1 MASCGRHVLDRL
13 NEDSTGDREPGKTCG
28 KCGAMKQVCQGEF
41 TLIHHS
47 VTCSLAGKF
56 CGKTFGVCFWV
67 ACILQKKVAHDLQK
81 HAPNLLPYW

>member
-28 KCGAMKQVCQGEF
+28 KYGAMKQVCQGEF

-56 CGKTFGVCFWV
+56 CGSRLAFVFGLHAFCK
-67 ACILQKKVAHDLQK
+67 KKVAHDLQK
-81 HAPNLLPYW
+81 HAPNLLPYC